1 MADQRSRSPIPG
13 LEASKPQGSDSKS
26 PDGQVQQELAA
37 IKHILEKQEGRLN
50 TVDQRSAQTRD
61 QMQKAQQLE
70 ASKQAIISS
79 WPDSAGP
86 QDRMRAIED
95 LVVKHDT
102 LRGRYASCTTLRTK
116 AGWSHFTIVEF
127 FTKEARNDF
136 LELVKKDA
144 LVCHGQI
151 AVGRAQIPKYQRE
164 NDQPLRCA
172 ISVYSQ
178 VINKQ
183 QRYKPTWE
191 MSAVWHGGEW
201 ILHMFAHE
209 HDKTQIT
216 IYVHESVLQ
225 AFNEKFVAEWPQWGG
240 PKGAGR
246 RADGYRPQDYYT
258 IKIEAM
264 TTAVTN
270 DLDAKYATLQEQK
283 KPATTSSRQTPTHRG
298 EDEDMDGGSVPGVR
312 LPKPKGDGRGAHK
325 RQ

>member
-26 PDGQVQQELAA
+26 TDGQVQQEHAA
-37 IKHILEKQEGRLN
+37 IKHMLEKQEGRLN

-178 VINKQ
+178 VIDKQ

-201 ILHMFAHE
+201 ILHMLAHE

-240 PKGAGR
+240 PKGSGR

-258 IKIEAM
+258 IKI
-264 TTAVTN
+264 
-270 DLDAKYATLQEQK
+270 
-283 KPATTSSRQTPTHRG
+283 
-298 EDEDMDGGSVPGVR
+298 
-312 LPKPKGDGRGAHK
+312 
-325 RQ
+325 